1 MSFEEELEE
10 IDRQEWL
17 SLFDDKQIMQITR
30 VFLDWLYD
38 LPDDYIPTQQIK
50 YLNNYMNIQP
60 EQLLRQLKVLQLQK
74 KEIDMQITEKKMV
87 LEKYYM
93 DSIIMSTFS
102 IDGVK
107 AIRKRKPEK
116 WEYSDTTN
124 RFRKDMINAIEDKEQ
139 QEREEGIAT
148 KLETGFTWS
157 IR

>member
-1 MSFEEELEE
+1 
-10 IDRQEWL
+10 
-17 SLFDDKQIMQITR
+17 
-30 VFLDWLYD
+30 
-38 LPDDYIPTQQIK
+38 
-50 YLNNYMNIQP
+50 MNIQP
-60 EQLLRQLKVLQLQK
+60 DQLLRQLKVLQLQK

-116 WEYSDTTN
+116 WEYSISTN
-124 RFRKDMINAIEDKEQ
+124 QFRKDMINAIEDKEQ

-148 KLETGFTWS
+148 KQETGFTWS

>member
-1 MSFEEELEE
+1 
-10 IDRQEWL
+10 
-17 SLFDDKQIMQITR
+17 
-30 VFLDWLYD
+30 
-38 LPDDYIPTQQIK
+38 
-50 YLNNYMNIQP
+50 MNIQP

-116 WEYSDTTN
+116 WEYSNELKSYKKDITT
-124 RFRKDMINAIEDKEQ
+124 AIEDREQ

>member
-1 MSFEEELEE
+1 
-10 IDRQEWL
+10 
-17 SLFDDKQIMQITR
+17 
-30 VFLDWLYD
+30 
-38 LPDDYIPTQQIK
+38 
-50 YLNNYMNIQP
+50 MNPQP
-60 EQLLRQLKVLQLQK
+60 EQLLKQLKILQLQK
-74 KEIDMQITEKKMV
+74 KEIEMQITEKKMV
-87 LEKYYM
+87 LEKYYL

-102 IDGVK
+102 IEGIK
-107 AIRKRKPEK
+107 ATRKRKPEK

>member
-1 MSFEEELEE
+1 
-10 IDRQEWL
+10 
-17 SLFDDKQIMQITR
+17 
-30 VFLDWLYD
+30 
-38 LPDDYIPTQQIK
+38 
-50 YLNNYMNIQP
+50 MNAQP

-74 KEIDMQITEKKMV
+74 KEIDMQIIEKKMV

-107 AIRKRKPEK
+107 ATRKRKPEK
-116 WEYSDTTN
+116 WEYSN
-124 RFRKDMINAIEDKEQ
+124 ELISYKKDIATAIEDREQ

>member
-1 MSFEEELEE
+1 
-10 IDRQEWL
+10 
-17 SLFDDKQIMQITR
+17 
-30 VFLDWLYD
+30 
-38 LPDDYIPTQQIK
+38 
-50 YLNNYMNIQP
+50 MNAQP

-116 WEYSDTTN
+116 WEYSN
-124 RFRKDMINAIEDKEQ
+124 ELNSYKKDIATAIEDREQ

>member
-1 MSFEEELEE
+1 
-10 IDRQEWL
+10 
-17 SLFDDKQIMQITR
+17 
-30 VFLDWLYD
+30 
-38 LPDDYIPTQQIK
+38 
-50 YLNNYMNIQP
+50 MNAQP

-107 AIRKRKPEK
+107 ATRKRKPEK
-116 WEYSDTTN
+116 WQYSDTTN

>member
-1 MSFEEELEE
+1 
-10 IDRQEWL
+10 
-17 SLFDDKQIMQITR
+17 
-30 VFLDWLYD
+30 
-38 LPDDYIPTQQIK
+38 
-50 YLNNYMNIQP
+50 MNIQP
-60 EQLLRQLKVLQLQK
+60 EQLLRQLKVLQQQK

-87 LEKYYM
+87 LEKYYLEG
-93 DSIIMSTFS
+93 IIMSTFS

-107 AIRKRKPEK
+107 VTRKRKPEK

-148 KLETGFTWS
+148 KVETGYTWS

>member
-1 MSFEEELEE
+1 
-10 IDRQEWL
+10 
-17 SLFDDKQIMQITR
+17 
-30 VFLDWLYD
+30 
-38 LPDDYIPTQQIK
+38 
-50 YLNNYMNIQP
+50 MNAQP

-102 IDGVK
+102 IEGVK
-107 AIRKRKPEK
+107 ATRKRKPEK
-116 WEYSDTTN
+116 WQYSDTTN

-148 KLETGFTWS
+148 KVETGFTWS

>member
-1 MSFEEELEE
+1 
-10 IDRQEWL
+10 
-17 SLFDDKQIMQITR
+17 
-30 VFLDWLYD
+30 
-38 LPDDYIPTQQIK
+38 
-50 YLNNYMNIQP
+50 MNTQP
-60 EQLLRQLKVLQLQK
+60 EQLLRQLKVLQVQK
-74 KEIDMQITEKKMV
+74 KEIDMQIIEKKMV

-107 AIRKRKPEK
+107 ATRKRKPEK
-116 WEYSDTTN
+116 WQYSDTTN

>member
-1 MSFEEELEE
+1 
-10 IDRQEWL
+10 
-17 SLFDDKQIMQITR
+17 
-30 VFLDWLYD
+30 
-38 LPDDYIPTQQIK
+38 
-50 YLNNYMNIQP
+50 MNIQP
-60 EQLLRQLKVLQLQK
+60 DQLLRQLKTLQLQK

-102 IDGVK
+102 IEGIK
-107 AIRKRKPEK
+107 ATRRRKPEK
-116 WEYSDTTN
+116 WEYTNATT
-124 RFRKDMINAIEDKEQ
+124 RFRKDMIDAIEDKEQ